1 MTRADLIAIN
11 RGLSSQIESMED
23 ATEEQVAP
31 FKRALR
37 KARDRLATLTQ
48 RGNRKAI
55 ASANA
60 RAEA

>member
-1 MTRADLIAIN
+1 MPRFTRADLIAIN

-37 KARDRLATLTQ
+37 KARDAKYGSLWPRE
-48 RGNRKAI
+48 R
-55 ASANA
+55 
-60 RAEA
+60 